1 MIPSDSTSILA
12 HFSLLEDPRRN
23 DWNTLHPLSNIVT
36 IALCAV
42 ISGAEGWHDIAI
54 FGKAKEPWFSQRL
67 KLEHGIPSADTFRR
81 VISSIDPAV
90 FAECF
95 LSWVNAVVGK
105 LGGGV
110 VAIDGKTLRG
120 SYDKDDPKAALHLVS
135 AWADSANMILAQYKV
150 DQKTNE
156 ITAIPTLLKVLDL
169 EGCLVTIDAMG
180 CQHEIAQQIVDQK
193 ADYVLSL
200 KGNQGLLHRDVKDYF
215 AEVKQGGSERKG
227 LSFSETVNLDHGRKE
242 VRRCWVSD
250 DVTWVS
256 GYGKWAGLCLI
267 AMIEYVRDVYT
278 ESRVERRYYISSRA
292 LTASGLMEAVR
303 QHWGIENKVHWVLD
317 VSFSEDASRIR
328 RDDGAENFSTLRRM
342 AINLLR
348 RDETSKRKN
357 IKGRRKRA
365 GWDNQYLEQ
374 LLGMPNL

>member
-1 MIPSDSTSILA
+1 MIPNDSSILA
-12 HFSLLEDPRRN
+12 HFSILQDPRRN
-23 DWNTLHPLSNIVT
+23 DWNILHPLSDIVT

-42 ISGAEGWHDIAI
+42 LSGAEGWRDIAT
-54 FGKAKEPWFSQRL
+54 FGKAKQAWFTQRL
-67 KLEHGIPSADTFRR
+67 KLEQGIPSPDTFRR
-81 VISSIDPAV
+81 VIAAIDPAV
-90 FAECF
+90 FADCF

-150 DQKTNE
+150 DSKTNE
-156 ITAIPTLLKVLDL
+156 ITAIPTLLKVLDV

-180 CQHEIAQQIVDQK
+180 CQREIAQQIVDQK

-215 AEVKQGGSERKG
+215 VEVKGDQRAE
-227 LSFSETVNLDHGRKE
+227 LSYSETVNLDHGRKE
-242 VRRCWVSD
+242 VRRCWVSE
-250 DVTWVS
+250 DVAWLS
-256 GYGKWAGLCLI
+256 GSAKWAGLCLI
-267 AMIEYVRDVYT
+267 AMIEYVRDVYS
-278 ESRVERRYYISSRA
+278 ESKVERRYYISSRA
-292 LTASGLMEAVR
+292 LTASSLMEAVR

-342 AINLLR
+342 ALNLLR
-348 RDETSKRKN
+348 RDETSTRKS
-357 IKGRRKRA
+357 IKGRRKQA
-365 GWDNQYLEQ
+365 GWDNHYLEQ

>member
-1 MIPSDSTSILA
+1 M
-12 HFSLLEDPRRN
+12 
-23 DWNTLHPLSNIVT
+23 
-36 IALCAV
+36 
-42 ISGAEGWHDIAI
+42 
-54 FGKAKEPWFSQRL
+54 
-67 KLEHGIPSADTFRR
+67 
-81 VISSIDPAV
+81 
-90 FAECF
+90 
-95 LSWVNAVVGK
+95 GK
-105 LGGGV
+105 LGQGV

-156 ITAIPTLLKVLDL
+156 ITAIPKLLKVLDL
-169 EGCLVTIDAMG
+169 AGCLVTLDAMG
-180 CQHEIAQQIVDQK
+180 CQCEIAQQIVDQK

-200 KGNQGLLHRDVKDYF
+200 KGNQGLLHRDVKEYF
-215 AEVKQGGSERKG
+215 AEVKPGQPQRAGF
-227 LSFSETVNLDHGRKE
+227 SFSETVHLAHGRKE

-256 GYGKWAGLCLI
+256 GYSKWAGLCII

-278 ESRVERRYYISSRA
+278 DSKLERRYYISSRA
-292 LTASGLMEAVR
+292 LTASALMEAVR

-348 RDETSKRKN
+348 RDETSRRKS
-357 IKGRRKRA
+357 IKGRRKQA
-365 GWDNQYLEQ
+365 GWDNHYLER
-374 LLGMPNL
+374 LLGMPDL